1 LSDRASRG
9 RIAAAFGAV
18 YVIWGS
24 TYLAILFAIET
35 LPPFLMAGTRFVIA
49 GAALYVWLR
58 TRGTPT
64 PVRVEWRSAAIVG
77 VLLLLGGNGG
87 VVWAE
92 QHVASGVAALL
103 VATVPLWMVLLE
115 WARAGGERPG
125 GAVGVGLALGT
136 VGMLVLVGPD
146 GFIAGERVD
155 TVGAGVLVFASLSWA
170 TGSIYSRSARL
181 APGLMSTAQQMLVG
195 GAALLL
201 LGVLIGE
208 PGRLDIG
215 GASPR
220 SLLALLYLI
229 VFGSLIGYSCYV
241 WLLRVSTPAKV
252 STYAYVNPLVAVVL
266 GWLFAGESLSARIAV
281 AALIIVGGVL
291 VITTRR
297 RPKKRPEERTPAPA
311 RP

>member
-1 LSDRASRG
+1 LSDGASRG
-9 RIAAAFGAV
+9 RIAAAFAAV

-49 GAALYVWLR
+49 GGALYLWLR
-58 TRGTPT
+58 AQGTPA
-64 PVRVEWRSAAIVG
+64 PVRVEWRSAAVIG

-87 VVWAE
+87 
-92 QHVASGVAALL
+92 GVAALL

-115 WARAGGERPG
+115 WARPGGERPG
-125 GAVGVGLALGT
+125 AAVGAGLALGT
-136 VGMLVLVGPD
+136 IGMLVLVGPE
-146 GFIAGERVD
+146 GVIAGERVD
-155 TVGAGVLVFASLSWA
+155 PIGAGVLVLASLSWA

-181 APGLMSTAQQMLVG
+181 APGLMSTAQQMLAG

-201 LGVLIGE
+201 LGALAGE
-208 PGRLDIG
+208 PARLDV
-215 GASPR
+215 AVVSTR

-229 VFGSLIGYSCYV
+229 LFGSLIGYSCYV

-266 GWLFAGESLSARIAV
+266 GWLFAGESLSGRVAL
-281 AALIIVGGVL
+281 AALVIVSGVA

-297 RPKKRPEERTPAPA
+297 RQKKRPAERAPAPA